1 MECVPVFVLDL
12 VGAGGGEHTSIA
24 GAVGWPLVSLD
35 GFSSVARSPGK

>member
-12 VGAGGGEHTSIA
+12 VGAEGEHTSIA